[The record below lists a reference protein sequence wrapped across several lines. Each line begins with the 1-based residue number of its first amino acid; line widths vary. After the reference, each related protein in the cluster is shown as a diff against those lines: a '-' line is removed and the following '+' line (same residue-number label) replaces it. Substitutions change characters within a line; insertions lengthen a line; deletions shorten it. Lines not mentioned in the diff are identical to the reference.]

1 MAQLTNSTRT
11 TPRPYRSR
19 KGDYTIWS
27 FDPSTA
33 VSTAAIK
40 YGDVVQFDVNVAC
53 GKIVK
58 SSTMANQPNVISTA
72 ILGIAVS
79 ESTAAGS
86 SATSEKIQVV
96 LADSQTEFLWPTKQA
111 GADHGSSLVGLRK
124 AIGYDST
131 LSMFY
136 LDMGNSTAGD
146 ATLIITECIEPG
158 TTNGQYVAK
167 FNSTNVARF
176 VASGL

>member
-1 MAQLTNSTRT
+1 MAQLTNSSRT

-33 VSTAAIK
+33 ISTAAIR
-40 YGDVVQFDVNVAC
+40 YGDVVQFDVNTVS

-58 SSTMANQPNVISTA
+58 SSTMANVPNVISTA
-72 ILGIAVS
+72 LLGIALAD
-79 ESTAAGS
+79 STAAGS
-86 SATSEKIQVV
+86 SATTEKIQVC

-131 LSMFY
+131 LGMFY
-136 LDMGNSTAGD
+136 LDMANSTAGD
-146 ATLIITECIEPG
+146 ATLIITECIDPG
-158 TTNGQYVAK
+158 TSNGMYAAK